1 LAIGAEHRSLH
12 DAGHEVTGAPP
23 VEVAMHASAE
33 PPSRDPGRARS
44 VMVVSVGIY
53 TAVTWRSRTSV
64 SSPPERG
71 VIATYSGG
79 LEFRRPS
86 GRVVAGLGRQQPNV

>member
-53 TAVTWRSRTSV
+53 AASHVTFSNVRFVSAGAQRHSHPIGRAQV
-64 SSPPERG
+64 SSSVRPP
-71 VIATYSGG
+71 
-79 LEFRRPS
+79 
-86 GRVVAGLGRQQPNV
+86 GRGLGRYLPND